1 MHLAYLDRIGC
12 IKVVRFLEHL
22 LTEPRQLG
30 SQVQL
35 NEDTMKIRDTK
46 EISYCIQRL
55 QATAISNC
63 VLSA

>member
-12 IKVVRFLEHL
+12 NKVGYFLEHL
-22 LTEPRQLG
+22 LTEPRQLE

-35 NEDTMKIRDTK
+35 NEDTMEIRDTT

-55 QATAISNC
+55 QATAIDIL
-63 VLSA
+63 VLLA